1 MQVSIFIDKNSIVLL
16 IICLVVLDLLTHAK
30 NAGLI
35 LDEVLTAFLCGFLT
49 FLFLYNSANTLIM
62 EH

>member
-16 IICLVVLDLLTHAK
+16 IICLVVLDILTCAK
-30 NAGLI
+30 NAELI

-49 FLFLYNSANTLIM
+49 FFILV
-62 EH
+62 